1 MTKELKYMV
10 KNLITIQLLRKCGY
24 LCDMQWVSQV
34 ALVVKNPPANA
45 GNIRD
50 TGSIAES
57 EDPLEEGMEIHSSIL
72 ALENSMVRG
81 VWWATVHRI
90 TKSWT
95 CQKWLSTHTS
105 DIHFKTG
112 IAIDTTLGHSNFKKV
127 I

>member
-72 ALENSMVRG
+72 ALENSMVRV

-95 CQKWLSTHTS
+95 CQK
-105 DIHFKTG
+105 
-112 IAIDTTLGHSNFKKV
+112 
-127 I
+127 